1 MENAMNQQ
9 FGQTPDLELEKF
21 KIQKTQMYLQIVS
34 VLLSATLIYF
44 LISSKKEKE
53 AVQWIEEDGGPDM
66 DDQN

>member
-1 MENAMNQQ
+1 MSQVN
-9 FGQTPDLELEKF
+9 LELEKF

-53 AVQWIEEDGGPDM
+53 AANWIGEEDVGPDM